1 MKETNSQMD
10 FLVKGRFHIF
20 LKFK

>member
-10 FLVKGRFHIF
+10 FLLKGRFHIF